1 MFLSLTVS
9 LPVARAYTIAQKRR
23 KRADYAEH
31 GAFLPSTVPPQPTN
45 SHSRADDNGHLVPTY
60 SISDVFRSGDPELLN
75 SQLSPHEV
83 SYTAHARRT
92 QLSTRNT
99 IMSDH
104 ENLRADQTTTPQSV
118 QTRNHAADELGHL
131 NFSTLQANAIE
142 DSLIPDINGISP
154 HFFPPMPRAAF
165 QPHRPFQITNE

>member
-1 MFLSLTVS
+1 M
-9 LPVARAYTIAQKRR
+9 
-23 KRADYAEH
+23 
-31 GAFLPSTVPPQPTN
+31 
-45 SHSRADDNGHLVPTY
+45 PTY

-83 SYTAHARRT
+83 SYRAHARRT

-154 HFFPPMPRAAF
+154 HFFPPNAAGGLSATS
-165 QPHRPFQITNE
+165 PFPDNQRIISTWEQNSLISMEDVLREFFLGMQYDCGPSGADLGLQDEVSQDYDGSGADSE